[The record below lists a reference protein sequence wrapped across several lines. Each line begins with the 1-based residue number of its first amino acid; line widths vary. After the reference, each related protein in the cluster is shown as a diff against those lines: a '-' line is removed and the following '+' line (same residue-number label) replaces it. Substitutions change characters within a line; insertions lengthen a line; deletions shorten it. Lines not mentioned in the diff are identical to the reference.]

1 MRSPDSKAP
10 TKRKL
15 LEAAQ
20 QLMLAK
26 GFPATTLDEIC
37 AAAGVTKGSFFHY
50 FAGKEDLGKAVLEHF
65 MGGRFQ
71 AMQAAPFLK
80 KRDPLER
87 VYGYVDFVIK
97 MSKDPSTLQ
106 GCLLGSFAQELSDT
120 HPKIREQCGHY
131 FDQWAAALKRDLDA
145 AKAEYAPRATFDT
158 QSLSEHFIVV
168 IEGALILVKAKQDGK
183 ILGKQLRH
191 FKCYLQSLFEGRALR

>member
-1 MRSPDSKAP
+1 MSPPETQSP
-10 TKRKL
+10 TKLKL
-15 LEAAQ
+15 LGAAQ
-20 QLMLAK
+20 QRMLVK
-26 GFPATTLDEIC
+26 GFPATTVEEIC

-106 GCLLGSFAQELSDT
+106 GCLLGSFSQDLAET
-120 HPKIREQCGHY
+120 HPKIRAQCGRH
-131 FDQWAAALKRDLDA
+131 FDRWAQALKRELDE
-145 AKAEYAPRATFDT
+145 AKKKYAPKATFDT
-158 QSLSEHFIVV
+158 QSLSEHFIAVV
-168 IEGALILVKAKQDGK
+168 EGALILVKAKQDGK

-191 FKCYLQSLFEGRALR
+191 FKCYLQSLFEGRA